1 MFDTKKVFGFTLIE
15 VTIVLALSLVLLGM
29 ASGMYSLRRNIAS
42 DDAVKQIAVSIQA
55 VRTEAQKGLGP
66 TGSETS
72 LIGAGDSLYGQS
84 IGLKN
89 TGCNNPARS
98 CLNVRKIAQRPAP
111 ASTLY
116 SYGSYQIELPE
127 SMAFDLIATGTS
139 TDCTTYLSC
148 YKMPAGSNQ
157 PLSASPIF
165 SSTSGDPVEIVV
177 LNRTGAMYVFR
188 GNPDT
193 DIFVL
198 NQYTASRT
206 GVLNMVL
213 AGFTDR
219 TSIND
224 STAWNS
230 AGPKYFMNID
240 LSGTNTIT
248 TERK

>member
-15 VTIVLALSLVLLGM
+15 VTIVLALSLILISM

-42 DDAVKQIAVSIQA
+42 DDAIKQIAVSMQT

-66 TGSETS
+66 TGSEAS
-72 LIGAGDSLYGQS
+72 LIGTGDSLYGQS

-111 ASTLY
+111 DNSLY

-127 SMAFDLIATGTS
+127 NMAFNLIATGTS
-139 TDCTTYLSC
+139 TDCTSYLSC
-148 YKMPAGSNQ
+148 YKIPAATNQ
-157 PLSASPIF
+157 PLSISPIL
-165 SSTSGDPVEIVV
+165 STTGSPIEIVV
-177 LNRTGAMYVFR
+177 LNRTGVMYAFGGVT
-188 GNPDT
+188 GT
-193 DIFVL
+193 EIFNL
-198 NQYTASRT
+198 AQYTSNRT

-213 AGFTDR
+213 TSFQNR
-219 TSIND
+219 TNIND
-224 STAWNS
+224 PATWSS
-230 AGPKYFMNID
+230 AGPKYFINID
-240 LSGTNTIT
+240 LSGTNAIT